1 MKAYAF
7 LKGIGILT
15 FLIGGLALL
24 DCLSSQLREGSGAW
38 LSLVGGTSL
47 VGFGIVVAVLGDLG
61 RRVISIQEKLGALS
75 EEDGLLSDDA

>member
-15 FLIGGLALL
+15 FVIGCLVSLESLSRQPGEGL
-24 DCLSSQLREGSGAW
+24 GTW
-38 LSLVGGTSL
+38 LWPIGDSL

-61 RRVISIQEKLGALS
+61 GRVISIQEKLGALP
-75 EEDGLLSDDA
+75 EEDRLLRDDA